1 MRLRDLETRAEPR
14 EREAPR
20 LLVEE
25 EAWLFVETFALPE
38 FFDLVLASALRS
50 QTHIED
56 ATISA
61 ANANVRGR
69 NLVKTRFFRS
79 IYNKIRGLPSS
90 YYRDCLQR

>member
-1 MRLRDLETRAEPR
+1 MRVRDLEARAEPR

-20 LLVEE
+20 L
-25 EAWLFVETFALPE
+25 FVEDETWLLAETLDLPE
-38 FFDLVLASALRS
+38 LLDLERASALRS

-61 ANANVRGR
+61 ASTNVRGR

-90 YYRDCLQR
+90 YYRDCLRR